1 MKILNENSSI
11 LKLAFAASIA
21 LGLTLSSNLA
31 CKADSFQFDLF
42 RNLAKSKATQ
52 NLLVSPYSVETAM
65 TMAVL
70 GASGTTYE
78 DMQRVLDLSDS
89 PDKIRQ
95 NVLNDLN
102 SFNEADENTSLKI
115 VNNLFGEKEIKF
127 DKSYTG
133 SMRSH
138 FQADLTS
145 LDFAS
150 SDSAQKINSWVKAK
164 SDGKI
169 TSLIDKIDPSASLYL
184 INAIYFKS
192 TWAEQFDP
200 SLTSEKSFHTAD
212 EQMIKVPMMVA
223 DRKKFKYFSDNKLQ
237 ALRLNYKNGRYSML
251 FFLPDESSSLSEL
264 ESQLSEETWQNWLSS
279 FNENPG
285 KITLPKFKIED
296 SMKLKS
302 LLCTLGM
309 SDAFDSQK
317 ADFSK
322 MIDKSTQTE
331 LFLSEVMHK
340 TFIDVNEEGTE
351 AAAATAVEASSKTLD
366 FTSKYFEM
374 KLNRPFLFALH
385 DQKTNKILFLG
396 HVADPSKK

>member
-1 MKILNENSSI
+1 MKIMNKKYSLINISI
-11 LKLAFAASIA
+11 ATSIA

-31 CKADSFQFDLF
+31 CRADSFQFELF
-42 RNLAKSKATQ
+42 KNLAKSKATT

-65 TMAVL
+65 TMTAL
-70 GASGTTYE
+70 GASGTTYD
-78 DMQRVLDLSDS
+78 DMQKALDLSDS
-89 PDKIRQ
+89 ADKIGQ
-95 NVLNDLN
+95 NILNDLN
-102 SFNEADENTSLKI
+102 SFNETDENTSLKI

-133 SMRSH
+133 SMKSY

-150 SDSAQKINSWVKAK
+150 NDSVQKINSWVKAK
-164 SDGKI
+164 SSGKI

-192 TWAEQFDP
+192 TWAEEFDP
-200 SLTSEKSFHTAD
+200 SLTGEKSFHTAD

-223 DRKKFKYFSDNKLQ
+223 DRKKFKYFSDHKLQ

-251 FFLPDESSSLSEL
+251 FFLPNESSSLSEL
-264 ESQLSEETWQNWLSS
+264 EGQLSETTWQNWLSS

-302 LLCTLGM
+302 QLCALGM

-317 ADFSK
+317 ANFSK

-331 LFLSEVMHK
+331 LYLSEVLHK

-351 AAAATAVEASSKTLD
+351 ASAATAAEASSKTLD

>member
-1 MKILNENSSI
+1 MKILNKKSSI
-11 LKLAFAASIA
+11 RNIAFAASIA
-21 LGLTLSSNLA
+21 FGLSLSSNLA
-31 CKADSFQFDLF
+31 CRADSFQFELF
-42 RNLAKSKATQ
+42 KNLAKNKATS

-65 TMAVL
+65 TMAAL
-70 GASGTTYE
+70 GASGTTYD
-78 DMQRVLDLSDS
+78 DMQKALGLSDS
-89 PDKIRQ
+89 ADKIGQ

-102 SFNEADENTSLKI
+102 SLNQADETTSLKI

-127 DKSYTG
+127 AKSYTD
-133 SMRSH
+133 SMKSH

-150 SDSAQKINSWVKAK
+150 NDSAQKINNWVKAK
-164 SDGKI
+164 SGGKI
-169 TSLIDKIDPSASLYL
+169 ASLIDKVDPSACLYL
-184 INAIYFKS
+184 INAVYFKS
-192 TWAEQFDP
+192 TWAEQFDK
-200 SLTSEKSFHTAD
+200 SLTGEKSFHTAD

-223 DRKKFKYFSDNKLQ
+223 DRKKFKYFSDDQLQ

-251 FFLPDESSSLSEL
+251 FFLPAESSSLSKIESEL
-264 ESQLSEETWQNWLSS
+264 NEETWQNWLSS

-302 LLCTLGM
+302 PLCALGM

-331 LFLSEVMHK
+331 LYLSEVLHK

-351 AAAATAVEASSKTLD
+351 ATAATAVEASSKTLD
-366 FTSKYFEM
+366 FTAKYFEM